1 MSLLPMIAA
10 ETVIVPV
17 INGIPWWLFE
27 GIGGGWYGRA
37 IESVDPGGKIKSI
50 LPPAQII
57 GTTAM
62 ITAERLRPGLAR
74 TRNPLHMTLG
84 ELESTYEAACRR

>member
-27 GIGGGWYGRA
+27 GIGSGWWTGHRIGRSRRQRSNQYCLLHKLS
-37 IESVDPGGKIKSI
+37 ER
-50 LPPAQII
+50 L
-57 GTTAM
+57 AM

-74 TRNPLHMTLG
+74 TRNPPSHDFG
-84 ELESTYEAACRR
+84 